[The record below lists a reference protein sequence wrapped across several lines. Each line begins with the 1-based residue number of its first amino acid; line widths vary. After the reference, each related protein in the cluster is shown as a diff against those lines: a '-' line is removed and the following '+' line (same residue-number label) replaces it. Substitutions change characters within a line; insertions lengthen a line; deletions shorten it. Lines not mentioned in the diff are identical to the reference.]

1 MMPIYLDYNATTP
14 TDPRVVEAMIPFMTT
29 QYGNPANTLHSY
41 GWAAETAV
49 NKATD
54 QVCHLLNCRKNEITW
69 NSGATE
75 GNNTVFWGLYF
86 QYQKQNPGQP
96 IHYITTAI
104 EHASVANTLKKMKEF
119 FPSFDYS
126 IVPVDNQGFVQISEI
141 EKCVRPETKL
151 LSVMWVNN
159 EIGTIQDIHRLSHWA
174 QAKNIYFHSDA
185 TQAAGKIR
193 IDVSQYPLH
202 FLTVSSH
209 KMYGPKGVG
218 FLYIRSQNPHVEI
231 ESFVSGGSHQS
242 GRRAGTL
249 NVPAIV
255 GAGLAC
261 ELAHQE
267 FESENQRNQKLQR
280 MVYDQLKS
288 EFPQLKLNGPSID
301 SGQRSPIN
309 LSLTF
314 TGYTIDLYLSR
325 LGKLAFSQGSACRSG
340 QTTVSPV
347 LSAIGLNY
355 EQASQTVRL
364 SLGKYT
370 TENDILDAVRIFKN
384 AFTT

>member
-14 TDPRVVEAMIPFMTT
+14 TDPRVIEAMLPFLTK
-29 QYGNPANTLHSY
+29 QFGNPANTLHSY

-49 NKATD
+49 HKATD
-54 QVCHLLNCRKNEITW
+54 QVCKLLHCDKNEITW

-75 GNNTVFWGLYF
+75 GNNSVFWGLYF
-86 QYQKQNPGQP
+86 HSKKQQPQKPV
-96 IHYITTAI
+96 HYITTSI
-104 EHASVANTLKKMKEF
+104 EHASVINTLKKMKEF
-119 FPSFDYS
+119 LDFDYS
-126 IVPVDNQGFVQISEI
+126 VIPVDEFGFIQMEEL
-141 EKCVRPETKL
+141 EKAVRPETLL

-159 EIGTIQDIHRLSHWA
+159 EIGTIQDIEQLGQWA
-174 QAKNIYFHSDA
+174 QSKNIYFHSDA
-185 TQAAGKIR
+185 TQAAGKIK
-193 IDVSQYPLH
+193 IDLKKHPIH

-218 FLYIRSQNPHVEI
+218 FLFVRSKDPYVEI
-231 ESFVSGGSHQS
+231 ESFVSGGSHQN

-249 NVPAIV
+249 NVPSIV

-261 ELAHQE
+261 ELAHTE
-267 FESENQRNQKLQR
+267 FENENLRNRQLQQLA
-280 MVYDQLKS
+280 YQQLKS
-288 EFPQLKLNGPSID
+288 EFPNLRLNGPTLE
-301 SGQRSPIN
+301 SGSRSPIN

-314 TGYTIDLYLSR
+314 TNYPIDLYLN
-325 LGKLAFSQGSACRSG
+325 KLSGVAFSQGSACRSG

-370 TENDILDAVRIFKN
+370 TETEILDAVRIFKS
-384 AFTT
+384 AFKA